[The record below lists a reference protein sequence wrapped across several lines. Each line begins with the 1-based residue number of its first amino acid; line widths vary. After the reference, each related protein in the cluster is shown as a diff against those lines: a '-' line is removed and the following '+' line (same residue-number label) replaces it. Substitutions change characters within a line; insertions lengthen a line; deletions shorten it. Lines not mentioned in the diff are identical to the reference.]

1 MTNLVIEEVMFSV
14 KIPMS
19 AFTHMI
25 GSKLSVIKEVMF
37 SVNIPV
43 SAFIHMIGIE
53 LSSVR

>member
-1 MTNLVIEEVMFSV
+1 MFFYLHSNDES

-19 AFTHMI
+19 AFNHMI
-25 GSKLSVIKEVMF
+25 GSKLSVIEEVMF
-37 SVNIPV
+37 SVDIPV